1 MKTFVTL
8 FVHNPSVSHLY
19 KDPATIPYCMTKL
32 GYEAKYVSF
41 LRQEQFTQEICELL
55 RPLQFETI
63 EDDVLG
69 RHSMLWRSKSALKY
83 LWNNAKQIDVLN
95 LYFLKFSI
103 LYAIIYKIRNPHG
116 KLYVK
121 LDMDVEDMIRHESDK
136 IERIRRW
143 IYKLYL
149 HHLVDIVSAE
159 TSKAIEYMQNCYHV
173 EEPKLQYIPDGLNDY
188 FIQSNHISI
197 KPYEEKENLIITVG
211 RIGTH
216 QKNNEYMLEAL
227 EKVGDLKGWKFLFV
241 GNVEESFQ
249 TEIALFYER
258 NPQLKECVKF
268 IGACYDRQK
277 LFDIYN
283 RAKVFCLT
291 SRYES
296 FGIVNVEA
304 QWFGNYLLT
313 TSIPSAI
320 DFVETNENL
329 GKIIHSSDELAVEM
343 KKIIYGD
350 TDLSVGFNE
359 RVEHG
364 KRFAWS
370 RICQRLDDC
379 LKNMMKS

>member
-8 FVHNPSVSHLY
+8 FVHTPSVSHLY
-19 KDPATIPYCMTKL
+19 KDPATIPYCIAKL

-41 LRQEQFTQEICELL
+41 LRQEQISQEIRKILH
-55 RPLQFETI
+55 PLQFETI
-63 EDDVLG
+63 EDDVLE
-69 RHSMLWRSKSALKY
+69 RHAMLWRSKSVLKY
-83 LWNNAKQIDVLN
+83 IWNNAKQIDVLN
-95 LYFLKFSI
+95 LYFLKYSI
-103 LYAIIYKIRNPHG
+103 LYAITYKIRNPYG

-121 LDMDVEDMIRHESDK
+121 LDMNVDDMIRQESDK

-143 IYKLYL
+143 VYNYYL
-149 HHLVDIVSAE
+149 HHYVDIVSTE
-159 TSKAIEYMQNCYHV
+159 TSKAIEYMKTRYHV

-188 FIQSNHISI
+188 FVQSNHITI

-216 QKNNEYMLEAL
+216 QKNNEYMLDAL

-241 GNVEESFQ
+241 GNVEDCFQ
-249 TEIALFYER
+249 NEVTLFYKK
-258 NPQLKECVKF
+258 NPQLKESVRF
-268 IGACYDRQK
+268 IGQLSDRNK

-304 QWFGNYLLT
+304 QWFGDYILT

-329 GKIIHSSDELAVEM
+329 GKIVHSSDELADEI
-343 KKIIYGD
+343 KKIICGE

-370 RICQRLDDC
+370 RICQQLDEC